1 MDGKIL
7 RTGLFGFKRKDVLN
21 YILKLDESSEK
32 RLTQKDE
39 ENKALKEELYE
50 MKAELAEARKNR
62 DAIVSVLEVAQKN
75 AKDIIENAK
84 RSAEEIEQKAKTIAE
99 TEKNN
104 LNREIEIKKRE
115 MNNQF
120 LTESKKI
127 GLLKKEI
134 EELRQISIKSI
145 KKFEHDLSNIERVL
159 EQKETFAENAVE
171 TQEKV
176 SEEQFFDSIRK
187 VPIRIVKS
195 ENAIED
201 AN

>member
-7 RTGLFGFKRKDVLN
+7 RTGLFGFKRKDVLS
-21 YILKLDESSEK
+21 YILKLDETSEK
-32 RLTQKDE
+32 RLSEINE

-50 MKAELAEARKNR
+50 MKAELSEARKNR

-127 GLLKKEI
+127 SLLKKEI

-159 EQKETFAENAVE
+159 EQKETFAESAAN

-195 ENAIED
+195 ENIIED